1 MPEKILVVDDDVDT
15 LRLVGLMLQRQGY
28 EIAAASSG
36 RQALTMARNED
47 PDLIILDVMMP
58 DMDGYE
64 VTRRLR
70 SDQDTA
76 TIPIIMFT
84 AKTQIDDKVSG
95 FEAGADDYLTK
106 PTQPRELFAH
116 VKAVL
121 ARTSKSRTPTPSKPI
136 TESTERG
143 HVIGILAAK
152 GGLGV
157 TTIALNLGIILRSK
171 SLKDVIVAEFR
182 PGVGTIGLSLGYL
195 HPTALSELLEKRPGE
210 ISSHLIE
217 PLLINHN
224 SGVELL
230 LASYEPT
237 DTQQISKGENFLA
250 IAKSLAHM
258 ANYLIL
264 DLGVGISPI
273 TEKVI
278 SQCDEVIVVV
288 EPHPHTIVQTKAL
301 IKALESKGFGQGRV
315 RAILVNRAR
324 SDVQMPWSQAQEELD
339 HHLSV
344 VFTPAPEIIMQSNL
358 RNVPVVLY
366 QSDSLTTQQF
376 NKLAD
381 LVVQPVR

>member
-36 RQALTMARNED
+36 RQALNMARTEN

-121 ARTSKSRTPTPSKPI
+121 ARTSKSRTPSPSRPAS
-136 TESTERG
+136 EAAERG
-143 HVIGILAAK
+143 HVIGVLAAK

-171 SLKDVIVAEFR
+171 SLRKVIVAEFR

-195 HPTALSELLEKRPGE
+195 HPTALTELLEKRPGE
-210 ISSHLIE
+210 ISPQVIE
-217 PLLINHN
+217 SLLINHN
-224 SGVELL
+224 SGIDLL
-230 LASYEPT
+230 LSSYEPT
-237 DTQQISKGENFLA
+237 DAHYMTQGDSFLT
-250 IAKSLAHM
+250 ITKNLAHM
-258 ANYLIL
+258 TNYLVL
-264 DLGVGISPI
+264 DLGVSLSPL
-273 TEKVI
+273 TDKVI

-288 EPHPHTIVQTKAL
+288 EPHPHTIIQTKAL
-301 IKALESKGFGQGRV
+301 IKALEAKGFGQGRI
-315 RAILVNRAR
+315 RAILVNRTR
-324 SDVQMPWSQAQEELD
+324 SDVLMPWSQAQEELN

-344 VFTPAPEIIMQSNL
+344 VFTPAPEIIMQANI
-358 RNVPVVLY
+358 RNTPIVLY
-366 QSDSLTTQQF
+366 QSDSLTNQQF
-376 NKLAD
+376 NKLSD
-381 LVVQPVR
+381 LVVQPTR